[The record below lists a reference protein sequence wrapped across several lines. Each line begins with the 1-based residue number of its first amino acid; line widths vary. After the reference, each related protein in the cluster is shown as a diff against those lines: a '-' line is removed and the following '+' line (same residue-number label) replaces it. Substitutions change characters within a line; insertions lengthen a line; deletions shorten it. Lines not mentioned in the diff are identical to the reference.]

1 MRMVLGSTDHF
12 DRYSQSIA
20 LDLPVGVDQAGI
32 VATLAA
38 VVDHHDMLR
47 STLHSKTLHVAE
59 PGSVDVA
66 ARVRKVDFD
75 PAAVDSAESL
85 TELARSQV
93 ELARRELDPR
103 GGVMF
108 ACVWLAP
115 VGDAEKATGRLLV
128 VMHHLVVDGVSWRI
142 LVPDFMT
149 AWAQISN
156 GAPAQLAPVGTSMR
170 RWAHALQDS
179 AVGATAELPAWRQ
192 SSTARTRIWDRRAST
207 PRSIWSQLSAT
218 SRCASTRRRLK
229 HC

>member
-1 MRMVLGSTDHF
+1 
-12 DRYSQSIA
+12 
-20 LDLPVGVDQAGI
+20 
-32 VATLAA
+32 
-38 VVDHHDMLR
+38 
-47 STLHSKTLHVAE
+47 
-59 PGSVDVA
+59 
-66 ARVRKVDFD
+66 
-75 PAAVDSAESL
+75 
-85 TELARSQV
+85 
-93 ELARRELDPR
+93 
-103 GGVMF
+103 MF

-179 AVGATAELPAWRQ
+179 AVGATAELPAWRAIVDGEDPDLG
-192 SSTARTRIWDRRAST
+192 SARFDPSLDLVATVRDIEVRVDAST
-207 PRSIWSQLSAT
+207 TQ
-218 SRCASTRRRLK
+218 